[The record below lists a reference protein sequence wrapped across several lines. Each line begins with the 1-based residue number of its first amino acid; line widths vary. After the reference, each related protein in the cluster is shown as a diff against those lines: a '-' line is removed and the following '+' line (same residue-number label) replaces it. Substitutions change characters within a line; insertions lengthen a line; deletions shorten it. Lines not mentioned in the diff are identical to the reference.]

1 MKKYDEYGIEQGTL
15 NLTPYIV
22 LGVILFFVLIGIVI
36 FIFNIGNL
44 TKHFTDNEKNKTQE
58 QTKQEIKVEKVEGLV
73 VPEIDKETI
82 FKDRDYEIKLSKID
96 TSSKGYTLYIDIN
109 ANQNIQPSQINC
121 HRIQIDGYDISG
133 SFKIDINAGE
143 TKTEKVVL
151 KKTELEHLDI
161 NNFKEL
167 TFYISIFNGQEEVN
181 VMGNSNMKV
190 FIPVDNE
197 KKGLT
202 NIYDKNNIYLNYY
215 KKIEDNDY
223 TYLYF
228 EVENKSEHIYN
239 ININKMLINDKLYE
253 DTYSIYSKPSGKQI
267 SYMKIPKDKV
277 ESVDK
282 IKVSFFLERETT
294 IEEYRIHISAEKEIK
309 T

>member
-22 LGVILFFVLIGIVI
+22 LGVVLFFVLIGIVI

-44 TKHFTDNEKNKTQE
+44 TKHFTNNEKNKQQE

-73 VPEIDKETI
+73 VPEIDKKTI
-82 FKDRDYEIKLSKID
+82 YKDSHYEIELSKID
-96 TSSKGYTLYIDIN
+96 TSSKGYTLYIDIK
-109 ANQNIQPSQINC
+109 ASQKIQPSQISIN
-121 HRIQIDGYDISG
+121 RIQIDGYDIDG
-133 SFKIDINAGE
+133 SFKIDLNAGE
-143 TKTEKVVL
+143 IKSEKVIL
-151 KKTELEHLDI
+151 KKTDLEHLDI

-167 TFYISIFNGQEEVN
+167 TFYISIFNGIETVN
-181 VMGNSNMKV
+181 VLGNSNMKV
-190 FIPVDNE
+190 FIPIDNE

-202 NIYDKNNIYLNYY
+202 SIYDKYNIYLNYY

-228 EVENKSEHIYN
+228 EVENKSNYTYN
-239 ININKMLINDKLYE
+239 ININKMIINDKLYE

-267 SYMKIPKDKV
+267 SYMKIPKSKV

-282 IKVSFFLERETT
+282 LKVSFFLERETT
-294 IEEYRIHISAEKEIK
+294 MDEYRIHISAEKEIK